1 MSAPKRTQIAIV
13 ARVATVADHV
23 ISALRLSGVRRVYG
37 LPGDSLNGFTDAIR
51 RSGEISWE
59 HVRHEETAAF
69 AAAAD
74 AALTGQLAVCAGSCG
89 PGNLH
94 LINGLFDA
102 QRSRVPVLAIAA
114 HIPRTEIGSEYFQET
129 HPQELFRECS
139 VYRELVSTPEMLP
152 RILEMAMRAAVEESG
167 VAVVVIPGEI
177 FLHKADESGFLTR
190 PITPTRSVVRPDDE
204 SLRRA
209 AEILN
214 SAEAVTILGGAG
226 VEGSH
231 DALIQAASTLN
242 APIVHALRGKEF
254 IEYDNPFDVGMTG
267 LLGFASG
274 YKAIKEADALL
285 MLGTDF
291 PYQQFYPDNAKVVQ
305 VDIRGRNLGRRT
317 PIELGLVGTVKDT
330 LAALQPL
337 LRQKDR
343 RDHLDRSLRHYRK
356 TRKTLDE
363 LAVNDRDRSPI
374 RPEYVAG
381 LADQLAAD
389 DAVFTVDVGSPVVW
403 AARYLKMNGR
413 RRLVGSF
420 NHGTMACAL
429 PLAIGAQTAFRDR
442 QVVALAGD
450 GGLTMLFGE
459 LITLIQ
465 SRLPV
470 KVIVFNNSSLNFVE
484 LEMKAAGIV
493 NFGTDLVNP
502 NFADVATAMG
512 IFGRRVERPSDL
524 QQALADAF
532 AYDGPALVDVV
543 TARQELSIPPA
554 ITVEQ
559 AKGFSLYA
567 IRTILAGRGDELLD
581 LITTN
586 VARRILD

>member
-1 MSAPKRTQIAIV
+1 L
-13 ARVATVADHV
+13 RVTTVADHV
-23 ISALRLSGVRRVYG
+23 ISALRISGVRRVYG
-37 LPGDSLNGFTDAIR
+37 LPGDSLNGFTDALR
-51 RSGEISWE
+51 RSGDIAWE

-74 AALTGQLAVCAGSCG
+74 AALSGRLAVCAGSCG

-114 HIPRTEIGSEYFQET
+114 HIPRAEIGSEYFQET
-129 HPQELFRECS
+129 HPQDLFRDCS
-139 VYRELVSTPEMLP
+139 VYCELVSTPEMAP
-152 RILEMAMRAAVEESG
+152 RILEMAMRAAVEENG
-167 VAVVVIPGEI
+167 VAVIVVPGEI
-177 FLHKADESGFLTR
+177 FLQRADGSGFPSR
-190 PITPTRSVVRPDDE
+190 PVVATRSVVRPDDA
-204 SLRRA
+204 SLRQA

-214 SAEAVTILGGAG
+214 AAQAVTVLGGAG
-226 VEGSH
+226 AAGSH
-231 DALIQAASTLN
+231 AALIELASTLN

-291 PYQQFYPDNAKVVQ
+291 PYQQFYPDNAKVIQ

-317 PIELGLVGTVKDT
+317 AVDLGLVGTVKDT
-330 LAALQPL
+330 LAALQPM
-337 LRQKDR
+337 LRQKVGR
-343 RDHLDRSLRHYRK
+343 GHLDRSLRHYAK

-363 LAVNDRDRSPI
+363 LAVNDRDRTPI

-381 LADQLAAD
+381 LVNQAAAD

-403 AARYLKMNGR
+403 AARYLRMNGR
-413 RRLVGSF
+413 RRLIGSF

-429 PLAIGAQTAFRDR
+429 PLAIGAQTISRER

-459 LITLIQ
+459 LVTLTQ
-465 SRLPV
+465 NRLPV

-502 NFADVATAMG
+502 NFADVAQAMG
-512 IFGRRVERPSDL
+512 IFGRRVEQPADL
-524 QQALADAF
+524 QKALMDAF
-532 AYDGPALVDVV
+532 AFDGPALVDVV

-567 IRTILAGRGDELLD
+567 IRTILAGRADELLD
-581 LITTN
+581 LVTTN